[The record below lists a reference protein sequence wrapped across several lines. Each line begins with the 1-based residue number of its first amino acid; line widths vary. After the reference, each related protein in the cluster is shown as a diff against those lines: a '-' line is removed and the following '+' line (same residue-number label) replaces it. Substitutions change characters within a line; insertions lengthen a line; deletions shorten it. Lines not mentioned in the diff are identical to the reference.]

1 MNVSNNKYGNSNS
14 DFEMGF
20 MDDTEKIQSIQS
32 SMRLGF
38 IKKVYGILS
47 VQLLITT
54 LFSLISMTSTSFLKF
69 QMNNLWLFYFC
80 IAMTLV
86 LPCVIVCF
94 QGAMRQSPYNYG
106 ILFSFTFAESYLVSV
121 ICGLS
126 NPKLVFMAAFM
137 TMGMTIA
144 LTVYAMTTKTDF
156 TLQGGM
162 IFVIGCAFAM
172 FSLFALFSSNNFVHI
187 LICVGGIIM
196 FGIYLIY
203 DTQLILGKHT
213 LSFEIDDYI
222 LASFMLYVDI
232 IQLFLYILEFLQ
244 RVSGNNNN

>member
-1 MNVSNNKYGNSNS
+1 MNVSNNKYGNSNN

-20 MDDTEKIQSIQS
+20 MDDTEKIQSIQT

-69 QMNNLWLFYFC
+69 QLNNLWLFYFC
-80 IAMTLV
+80 LVMTIV

-106 ILFSFTFAESYLVSV
+106 ILFSFTLAESYIVSV

-137 TMGMTIA
+137 TMSMTIA

-162 IFVIGCAFAM
+162 IFVVGCAFAM
-172 FSLFALFSSNNFVHI
+172 FSLFALFTTNNFVHI

-213 LSFEIDDYI
+213 LSFEVDDYI

-232 IQLFLYILEFLQ
+232 IQLFLYILELLQ
-244 RVSGNNNN
+244 RLSGNNNN